1 MISVISALEMVVVP
15 DTNILLQVAASVVDV
30 AGVNPIGITK
40 LLANGL
46 STFLTNC
53 PILCSF

>member
-1 MISVISALEMVVVP
+1 M
-15 DTNILLQVAASVVDV
+15 AASVVDAV
-30 AGVNPIGITK
+30 GVNPIGITK

-46 STFLTNC
+46 STFPTNC